1 MKVLDKKITI
11 DDYLEKERASET
23 RNEFIA
29 GEVYPLTGARF
40 IHNLIVSN
48 LNCML
53 TQILD
58 ESFYVITTDLKVWIP
73 EKQVFVYPDVMVI
86 KGEPEFQMDKQDIL
100 TNPICV
106 IEVLSESTKNYDRG
120 EKFEFYRSVKSLKE
134 YILVDQE
141 KIHVEQFIS
150 KERYNWELKEF
161 NSFDGNLYLSSL
173 GIELKIS
180 EIYKR
185 VKMV

>member
-1 MKVLDKKITI
+1 MKVLEKKITI
-11 DDYLEKERASET
+11 DDYLEKERVNET

-29 GEVYPLTGARF
+29 GEIRPLTGASF

-48 LNCML
+48 LNHIL
-53 TQILD
+53 TEILG
-58 ESFYVITTDLKVWIP
+58 ESFYVITTDLKLWIP
-73 EKQVFVYPDVMVI
+73 EKEVFVYPDVMI
-86 KGEPEFQMDKQDIL
+86 IAGEPEFTREKQDIL

-120 EKFEFYRSVKSLKE
+120 EKFEFYRSVNSIKE

-141 KIHVEQFIS
+141 RIHIEQFTF
-150 KERYNWELKEF
+150 KEKNNWELHDY
-161 NSFDGNLYLSSL
+161 NSLGDKFSLSSL

-180 EIYKR
+180 DLYKR
-185 VKMV
+185 VKLS

>member
-29 GEVYPLTGARF
+29 GEVYPLTGASF

-73 EKQVFVYPDVMVI
+73 EKQV
-86 KGEPEFQMDKQDIL
+86 
-100 TNPICV
+100 
-106 IEVLSESTKNYDRG
+106 
-120 EKFEFYRSVKSLKE
+120 
-134 YILVDQE
+134 VDQE